1 MRWWSRDPDE
11 PAAHLEL
18 ARTILR
24 EAREELGRAD
34 GKASIL
40 LAAIGVVIGAIFAA
54 ILGGSWHPSHLDN
67 NMQWL
72 WWGGA
77 TTGLAGATAFG
88 SAVFPR
94 TTYRSKRR
102 PGIVAYFGDVV
113 GLSPEQLKHGLVRTA
128 NHPDDA
134 TLDQVRAISSVVDK
148 KYRAIQ
154 TGIILTA
161 TTGAL
166 WVVAVLVGG

>member
-1 MRWWSRDPDE
+1 MRWCRKEPDE
-11 PAAHLEL
+11 SVVHLEL
-18 ARTILR
+18 AKTILR

-40 LAAIGVVIGAIFAA
+40 LAAVGVVFGVIFAA
-54 ILGGSWHPSHLDN
+54 ILGGSWHPNHLDN

-77 TTGLAGATAFG
+77 ATGLAGATAFG

-94 TTYRSKRR
+94 TTYRTKRR
-102 PGIVAYFGDVV
+102 PGVVAYFGDVV
-113 GLSPEQLKHGLVRTA
+113 GLSPDQLKRGLIRTA
-128 NHPDDA
+128 KNPDDA

-148 KYRAIQ
+148 KYRAIRV
-154 TGIILTA
+154 GILLTA
-161 TTGAL
+161 TTGAS